1 MGRLSIGSGSYP
13 PQQMR
18 PPAPP
23 RSMRRALS
31 TFLPIIVALIL
42 LPAIAVASP
51 PDPSWIAGIYDGADG
66 DDIVILVYETT
77 AANAAAMSQV
87 SPLTCLYKVRL
98 EGVVHGLHSREFTR
112 GPRSPPIP
120 GFPVSAQ
127 VSISCPTTRILP
139 HARKFQLRAG
149 RSLRSIYS
157 DWPILG
163 DLQVLAWVRQEPS
176 SPAAIS
182 RSNPKEI
189 ATSEEDNFR
198 ATVSHLG
205 RDPPGTS
212 ARLISSTLLFNNQL
226 TKEETP

>member
-1 MGRLSIGSGSYP
+1 MRSGSCP
-13 PQQMR
+13 RQTSPQTG
-18 PPAPP
+18 PS
-23 RSMRRALS
+23 RSKSRAICSL
-31 TFLPIIVALIL
+31 FPLVVALIL
-42 LPAIAVASP
+42 LLPIAFAVP
-51 PDPSWIAGIYDGADG
+51 PDPSWIAGIYDGADDDD